1 MTHTKT
7 GMFKSWHG
15 VKIRQLTDNPV
26 YVPADDEMAV
36 ITVHFEGDVKPRTFV
51 MALNG
56 RVPTFV
62 DRNGLQLFLP
72 VECHLHSGQ
81 RSGRSPQI

>member
-15 VKIRQLTDNPV
+15 VKIRQLSENTV

-51 MALNG
+51 MALDG

-62 DRNGLQLFLP
+62 DITYGAEYLKFVRAEYRESCE
-72 VECHLHSGQ
+72 VVD
-81 RSGRSPQI
+81 